1 MIRVRPPARDNVP
14 RRPDEVAVP
23 MPGEYAIRQHRAYD
37 AERLCFVPG
46 NAGKKLEN
54 GKLKRGAQQRAG
66 TRSAAALVSAPI
78 QDSGQSSFDCRLG
91 SKLLGCARVFGDG
104 TGAKTALH
112 FGLDVAAQGFR
123 NDARSS
129 EVAEIGN
136 RKVRQISK
144 NCGKGCRRLAE
155 KCDPNI
161 VRDGPLAMMNDG
173 RNDWSRKLLARES
186 FQDLRF
192 GQIRI
197 IEDNG
202 KNLRVAFRK
211 KRARDARGTAPRQG
225 DFLAERN
232 LWKAREQLLLGVALE
247 FGGYRR
253 RKSKLNQVH
262 QIEVADQAEC
272 YEAWTARMKA
282 QRALDAIALEQ
293 RFALAH
299 LFEDFT
305 GKIFP
310 LHEQA
315 KMGLVESG
323 IVEQG

>member
-1 MIRVRPPARDNVP
+1 MFCS
-14 RRPDEVAVP
+14 
-23 MPGEYAIRQHRAYD
+23 RQCRK
-37 AERLCFVPG
+37 ET
-46 NAGKKLEN
+46 GKWKIET
-54 GKLKRGAQQRAG
+54 G
-66 TRSAAALVSAPI
+66 RSAKSRDKVSGGAGFGTYSG
-78 QDSGQSSFDCRLG
+78 SGQSSFDCRLG
-91 SKLLGCARVFGDG
+91 SRLLGSARVFEDG
-104 TGAKTALH
+104 TAAKTALR

-123 NDARSS
+123 NDAWSS
-129 EVAEIGN
+129 EVAEIRN

-144 NCGKGCRRLAE
+144 NCGKRCRRLAE

-173 RNDWSRKLLARES
+173 RNDWGRKLLARES

-247 FGGYRR
+247 FGRYRR
-253 RKSKLNQVH
+253 RKCKL
-262 QIEVADQAEC
+262 D
-272 YEAWTARMKA
+272 
-282 QRALDAIALEQ
+282 
-293 RFALAH
+293 
-299 LFEDFT
+299 
-305 GKIFP
+305 
-310 LHEQA
+310 
-315 KMGLVESG
+315 
-323 IVEQG
+323 